1 MQIFSAIR
9 NCIVC
14 GKAFQSTHPAKK
26 YCSPECAGVK
36 RAKKVHKPKKP
47 PKKTFDEIVAE
58 SDACGMSYG
67 KYKLA
72 LKSGKTFEE
81 LKAEYAAKKACDW

>member
-1 MQIFSAIR
+1 MKH
-9 NCIVC
+9 CIVC
-14 GKAFQSTHPAKK
+14 GKPLNSTHPAKK

-36 RAKKVHKPKKP
+36 RAKKVPKPKKP

-67 KYKLA
+67 KYKVA
-72 LKSGKTFEE
+72 LQSGKTFEE
-81 LKAEYAAKKACDW
+81 LKTRYETRKKEVDLWQSF